1 MMALPGSAASPD
13 LPVPAGSAPPAV
25 APVCVVKRFR
35 KNPSGRSASVKRGGC
50 ANAQGDAPVEGEA
63 PIRASEDVGSEPG
76 EPSYQADGVP
86 KGRASAQGDAL
97 VEGEPTIQAPKAVG
111 SEPGEPSYQA
121 DGVPKEMGNAQ
132 SSQPRVSLRGSD
144 PVDLVPEKPDGQPVF
159 PEPKDSAPVGKAF
172 GSHVQ
177 ASPAGTSQARATLR
191 GSEAEDLVPV
201 KPDGEILGDGVGDAA
216 PDRESASKTSS
227 REVTTT
233 ARTKVQLGFDKNQVA
248 CGGPGHGPSGPCAT
262 GREAGTFN
270 KASSASEAT
279 TEPTGNPLGGSAKYA
294 QLVMSPQLEAPSG
307 AISAFSLEVSRAR
320 KLDESSPSAK
330 APAVSESSGQC
341 ASAGAMVDEVRP
353 FQRRIFMGPAGVRD
367 VPGKVSLPEKPRVV
381 APLSSRPVF
390 TGPGSIPRR
399 TECLPKRA
407 AAYPSS
413 NRSDAPFLECVPE
426 ASTSL
431 LSGDRPMPPR
441 PPSPKRKKRE
451 PESTSRSSGSASSDE
466 GITQDCA
473 EAFLARLDA
482 RPTCSAG
489 HPLFSFGSPEPG
501 WWCSACKRVFTTRRL
516 LWGCRVCDFDICGNC
531 LVESQGGSFLTPAP
545 AQNVAH
551 DALPAVPVQDAAQEA
566 IPSSAQAMPSMKLLR
581 ASGVLTGSDMFP
593 DDLHLT
599 LEVNGES
606 LSVLGSSRAPGL
618 KGGFR
623 KVYHLRG
630 EGPAASL
637 VVKLAEND
645 ADNVNE
651 VKSAAACPA
660 AFTRIFGSGS
670 IWVSLGADGLCR
682 AHYVITERV
691 VPLTALLDGPT
702 LPPTACTSLALQ
714 CCRVVF
720 RATLAGIKCR
730 DLGQK
735 QWGLKVPPNFKFR
748 DEISL
753 QQVREG
759 LTGEAF
765 HLVILDANCCLPVP
779 QASLLGP
786 RKMTSFWALQTRG
799 YVGLMKRHMVP
810 LYVTCGLLND
820 VFDIHPDTIHA
831 LRSSAVVRM
840 AHRTSEPFDVAYRL
854 RLPSGPLV
862 GCATMRVCPEWP
874 C

>member
-1 MMALPGSAASPD
+1 
-13 LPVPAGSAPPAV
+13 
-25 APVCVVKRFR
+25 
-35 KNPSGRSASVKRGGC
+35 
-50 ANAQGDAPVEGEA
+50 
-63 PIRASEDVGSEPG
+63 
-76 EPSYQADGVP
+76 
-86 KGRASAQGDAL
+86 
-97 VEGEPTIQAPKAVG
+97 
-111 SEPGEPSYQA
+111 
-121 DGVPKEMGNAQ
+121 
-132 SSQPRVSLRGSD
+132 
-144 PVDLVPEKPDGQPVF
+144 
-159 PEPKDSAPVGKAF
+159 
-172 GSHVQ
+172 
-177 ASPAGTSQARATLR
+177 
-191 GSEAEDLVPV
+191 
-201 KPDGEILGDGVGDAA
+201 
-216 PDRESASKTSS
+216 
-227 REVTTT
+227 
-233 ARTKVQLGFDKNQVA
+233 
-248 CGGPGHGPSGPCAT
+248 
-262 GREAGTFN
+262 
-270 KASSASEAT
+270 
-279 TEPTGNPLGGSAKYA
+279 
-294 QLVMSPQLEAPSG
+294 MSPQLEAPSG

-786 RKMTSFWALQTRG
+786 RKMTSFWALQTR
-799 YVGLMKRHMVP
+799 
-810 LYVTCGLLND
+810 
-820 VFDIHPDTIHA
+820 
-831 LRSSAVVRM
+831 
-840 AHRTSEPFDVAYRL
+840 
-854 RLPSGPLV
+854 LV
-862 GCATMRVCPEWP
+862 GAPASERLQAFIRAHNFNARSCLSALTRDHVTGLCS
-874 C
+874 